1 MELFAAIILFISALF
16 NVIAWPRFFKRVSA
30 DPRARDTAGNTTTFY
45 RVHAVL
51 LGIALAIAAASVLAG
66 MLLLLRG

>member
-1 MELFAAIILFISALF
+1 MEMFAAIILFISALF
-16 NVIAWPRFFKRVSA
+16 NVISWPRFFKRVSA
-30 DPRARDTAGNTTTFY
+30 DPRARDVAGKATAFY

-51 LGIALAIAAASVLAG
+51 LGIALVIAAASVLAG